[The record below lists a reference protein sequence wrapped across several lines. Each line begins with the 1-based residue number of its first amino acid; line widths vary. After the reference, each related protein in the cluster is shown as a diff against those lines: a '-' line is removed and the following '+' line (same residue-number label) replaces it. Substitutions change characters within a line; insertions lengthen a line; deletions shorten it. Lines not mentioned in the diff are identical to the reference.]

1 MLRQHAGLQAL
12 LRHDLGLA
20 FGRVPFHLAR
30 SLHIARHH
38 RGDADIVGTEFA
50 RQRPRQSF
58 DTGLGGFIEHQARQS
73 QMPGDGTKIDDCA
86 TTARL
91 HAGHNCL
98 GGKQHVA
105 VIDIQ
110 GVIAQGEATSASS
123 VIEGLQ
129 NAVKD
134 KNTKG
139 VILNI
144 NSPGGSPVQSA
155 YIFDEIR
162 RLKKLHPDLPIYSVV
177 GDICASGGYYV
188 AAASDKIFVSPASII
203 GSIGVIM
210 NGFGFTS
217 VMDKIGVE
225 RRLLTA
231 GEHKALLDPFSPAK
245 PQENEYML
253 GLLDQVHQQ
262 FITAVR
268 EGRGDRLKE
277 AQTPELF
284 SGLVWTGAQG
294 VVIGLADGFGSVE
307 SVARDQLGTDETI
320 NFTPQEHLM
329 DRLAGKLGT
338 SFAHSFSSLLD
349 GVTVR

>member
-1 MLRQHAGLQAL
+1 MENNQNQAGSTEHKSGWAKEVLEK
-12 LRHDLGLA
+12 LA
-20 FGRVPFHLAR
+20 FAAVN
-30 SLHIARHH
+30 
-38 RGDADIVGTEFA
+38 E
-50 RQRPRQSF
+50 Q
-58 DTGLGGFIEHQARQS
+58 
-73 QMPGDGTKIDDCA
+73 K
-86 TTARL
+86 TARRWGIFFKL
-91 HAGHNCL
+91 LTFAYITVVL
-98 GGKQHVA
+98 VVASYPQLKEEIASGGKQHVA

-329 DRLAGKLGT
+329 DRLAGKLGA